1 MSKTRKG
8 DIMTDS
14 EFLLEVTKI
23 ILVTTLIVLLGIV
36 NFKINQ
42 KLNELIKLN
51 TPEQIK
57 VLPENYIL

>member
-1 MSKTRKG
+1 
-8 DIMTDS
+8 MTDS

-23 ILVTTLIVLLGIV
+23 ILITTLIVLLGIV

-42 KLNELIKLN
+42 KLDELIKLN

-57 VLPENYIL
+57 ILPENYIL